1 MTDLRSLAASLDTA
15 ARAATAIPQISGQ
28 SALGVEEAYAVQA
41 LSIARRLQ
49 RGERRVGVKM
59 GLTSR
64 QKMEQVGVDEVVWGR
79 LTDAMQVPEGGRLD
93 LAAFVHPRVEPE
105 VAYLIG
111 KPLAGRVS
119 ALEALDAVS
128 AVAPALEII
137 DSRYRDFKFALGD
150 VIADNASSAGF
161 VIGRWQ
167 PPATEVGNLG
177 ILLKL
182 DGHPV
187 EIGSTAAI
195 LGHPLRSLVAAA
207 ELVAR
212 WGERLEPG
220 SLVLAGGATAAAPL
234 AAGQHVCGEFQTLGT
249 VEVHV
254 ELGGGVARHD

>member
-64 QKMEQVGVDEVVWGR
+64 QKMEQVGVDEVGLGGR

-128 AVAPALEII
+128 AVAPALEIH
-137 DSRYRDFKFALGD
+137 RQPLPGT
-150 VIADNASSAGF
+150 SSS
-161 VIGRWQ
+161 
-167 PPATEVGNLG
+167 PSAT
-177 ILLKL
+177 
-182 DGHPV
+182 
-187 EIGSTAAI
+187 
-195 LGHPLRSLVAAA
+195 
-207 ELVAR
+207 
-212 WGERLEPG
+212 
-220 SLVLAGGATAAAPL
+220 
-234 AAGQHVCGEFQTLGT
+234 
-249 VEVHV
+249 
-254 ELGGGVARHD
+254 